1 VKNPGALAVRPGHS
15 TLILRRA
22 SESRPDDY
30 SVFHEGQRVGR
41 IYRMHSTDRELW
53 YWAEIGARAEFWA
66 SRHPR
71 SSGGGFPP
79 RLGDA
84 EVAKVKN
91 PAPAVPVFIALWDLS
106 IVAQCI
112 PAPSPGGCI

>member
-1 VKNPGALAVRPGHS
+1 MGQMS

-41 IYRMHSTDRELW
+41 IYRLHSTDRELW
-53 YWAEIGARAEFWA
+53 YWGRDRSARAEFWA
-66 SRHPR
+66 DRYPR
-71 SSGGGFPP
+71 SSGDGVPQ
-79 RLGDA
+79 RLGNA

-91 PAPAVPVFIALWDLS
+91 PAAPAVRR
-106 IVAQCI
+106 
-112 PAPSPGGCI
+112 